1 MGLFS
6 RKNKEVVKD
15 AVNQTVTT
23 SAPSQDSTKLE
34 ATDKKGKTSVK
45 SPAKSKKAHD
55 KKSVKK
61 SGNKNAEA
69 HRFLLRP
76 VISEKATIS
85 VSDGK
90 YTFEVSGDANKVAV
104 KKAIEEIYGVV
115 PTGVNII
122 NQGGKHVRFGRKFG
136 QTKNVKKAIVTL
148 KKGDSIKL
156 YEGI

>member
-6 RKNKEVVKD
+6 KKNKEVAKDTVSQTAKDSASKQASDQLKVVDKKVKD
-15 AVNQTVTT
+15 LKN
-23 SAPSQDSTKLE
+23 SQ
-34 ATDKKGKTSVK
+34 
-45 SPAKSKKAHD
+45 PKSKKVTVKTD
-55 KKSVKK
+55 GQKSA
-61 SGNKNAEA
+61 GKNAQA
-69 HRFLLRP
+69 YRFLLRP

-90 YTFEVSGDANKVAV
+90 YTFEVSGDANKVAI
-104 KKAIEEIYGVV
+104 KKAIEEIYGVK
-115 PTGVNII
+115 PTRVNII

>member
-6 RKNKEVVKD
+6 KKNKEVNKD
-15 AVNQTVTT
+15 VV
-23 SAPSQDSTKLE
+23 AP
-34 ATDKKGKTSVK
+34 ATHDNEVK
-45 SPAKSKKAHD
+45 SENKKIKDLVKGQSKSKKSVD
-55 KKSVKK
+55 KKTVKK
-61 SGNKNAEA
+61 SDRKNAEA

-76 VISEKATIS
+76 IISEKATIS

-90 YTFEVSGDANKVAV
+90 YTFEVSGDANKVAIR
-104 KKAIEEIYGVV
+104 KAIEEIYGVV

-122 NQGGKHVRFGRKFG
+122 NRAGKNVRFGRKFG
-136 QTKNVKKAIVTL
+136 QTKDVKKAIVTL